1 MKFWRRK
8 HRKALLL
15 AFATMAVAAPTA
27 QAGRI
32 VVDGGAPV
40 TTPSSSYYVLKAQQ
54 ARVAMNEL
62 AVPVGIARPD
72 DRTGVRGPG
81 ATGVETPQLVSVAN
95 DSFSWNDAGIGAGIV
110 LAASLLLAGGFVL
123 TRRRHGVVAV

>member
-1 MKFWRRK
+1 MARLSR
-8 HRKALLL
+8 LL
-15 AFATMAVAAPTA
+15 AVAAIVGLTVGSVSA
-27 QAGRI
+27 QTLSAVPARLP
-32 VVDGGAPV
+32 PV
-40 TTPSSSYYVLKAQQ
+40 LQAQQ

-62 AVPVGIARPD
+62 AVPAGIARPD

-95 DSFSWNDAGIGAGIV
+95 DSFSWKDAGIGAGIV
-110 LAASLLLAGGFVL
+110 LAASLLLASGFVL

>member
-1 MKFWRRK
+1 MRFWRRK
-8 HRKALLL
+8 NRRALIL

-32 VVDGGAPV
+32 LVDGGAPV
-40 TTPSSSYYVLKAQQ
+40 ATPSSSYYVVKAHQ

-62 AVPVGIARPD
+62 AVPSRVVRPD

-81 ATGVETPQLVSVAN
+81 ATRGEAPQLVSGTN
-95 DSFSWNDAGIGAGIV
+95 DGFSWRDAGIGG
-110 LAASLLLAGGFVL
+110 ASLLAALLLLGSGLVL
-123 TRRRHGVVAV
+123 TRRRHGELAV